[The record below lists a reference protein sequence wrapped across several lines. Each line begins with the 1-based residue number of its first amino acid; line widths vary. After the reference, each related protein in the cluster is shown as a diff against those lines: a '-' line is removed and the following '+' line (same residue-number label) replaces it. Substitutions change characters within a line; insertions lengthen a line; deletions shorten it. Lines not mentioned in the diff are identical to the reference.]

1 MKQNV
6 TRVVHLRID
15 ENAREMT
22 TVFFSFLLK
31 SRSAGVEV
39 HSSASRVKAQAK
51 RSLVEELQRGH
62 SAESNS
68 ELASY
73 GHRLLDILAVMFV
86 ALQHCR

>member
-1 MKQNV
+1 M
-6 TRVVHLRID
+6 ID

-22 TVFFSFLLK
+22 AVFFSFLLK

-51 RSLVEELQRGH
+51 RSLVAELQRGQ

-73 GHRLLDILAVMFV
+73 GYLGGHFCSIAAPPIVR
-86 ALQHCR
+86 Q